1 MCYSCPALFISSK
14 PFIVIPFPGALAVGF
29 PYKAKNPK
37 IKMKVY
43 SFSDS
48 KYCKA
53 VFFWW
58 AEHQQQAE
66 WGSWATFGL
75 IPSTSHG
82 TVSNV
87 QPKLPLADSGTPW
100 CQCTLAF
107 LHGPLQFLPFGA
119 ANLTTKTVFF
129 SFDIFFWHWH
139 KPFPKE
145 PHCWGQALILSW
157 FCKEYWKLGLIYLQH
172 NTWQFMY

>member
-1 MCYSCPALFISSK
+1 
-14 PFIVIPFPGALAVGF
+14 
-29 PYKAKNPK
+29 
-37 IKMKVY
+37 MKVY

-53 VFFWW
+53 VFFSW

-87 QPKLPLADSGTPW
+87 QPKLPLADSGTQW
-100 CQCTLAF
+100 CQCTLAC

-119 ANLTTKTVFF
+119 ATLTTKTVFF
-129 SFDIFFWHWH
+129 SFDIFSGIGTSLS
-139 KPFPKE
+139 PKS
-145 PHCWGQALILSW
+145 PIAWVRLLYCLGFARNTGSWASYICNAIHGSSCTNSKQLSW
-157 FCKEYWKLGLIYLQH
+157 AFSQAQVHALQL
-172 NTWQFMY
+172 